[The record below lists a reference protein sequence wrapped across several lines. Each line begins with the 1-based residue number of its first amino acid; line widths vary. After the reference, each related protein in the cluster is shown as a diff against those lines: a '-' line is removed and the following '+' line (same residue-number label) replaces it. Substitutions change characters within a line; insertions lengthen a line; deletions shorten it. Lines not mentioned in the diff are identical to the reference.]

1 MLPMRPHSIP
11 SGIPSANQNARPCTP
26 PPVSTPS
33 LPALPGQRRKD
44 HLSRTCLNS
53 HPFPEPSPRWP
64 RAGEAVT
71 AGQRAANVSERV
83 VPDWGC
89 APRNGVMVFPRG
101 LDPGAAVW
109 SEGLLVGNSR
119 IPIPFPSLVY
129 RSCLLGKYIKALTT
143 YALHWIYGEQIS
155 SLTKQQQ
162 PTAFTLTTHT
172 LPSTLEDA
180 SLMSSIAAFSS
191 ARLAS
196 LQTANPEPNTG
207 KVGRGTRQ
215 PPSSSSPSPS
225 DSVLFLR
232 IHAAADYFTLNATLM
247 ENVPPVLVDVIL
259 DPYLLNVFPRSLVPT
274 AGWVVLV
281 AGFAWVIAKG
291 VVRMFTGIVEE
302 AEAADREGKKK
313 K

>member
-1 MLPMRPHSIP
+1 
-11 SGIPSANQNARPCTP
+11 
-26 PPVSTPS
+26 
-33 LPALPGQRRKD
+33 
-44 HLSRTCLNS
+44 
-53 HPFPEPSPRWP
+53 
-64 RAGEAVT
+64 
-71 AGQRAANVSERV
+71 
-83 VPDWGC
+83 
-89 APRNGVMVFPRG
+89 
-101 LDPGAAVW
+101 
-109 SEGLLVGNSR
+109 
-119 IPIPFPSLVY
+119 
-129 RSCLLGKYIKALTT
+129 
-143 YALHWIYGEQIS
+143 
-155 SLTKQQQ
+155 
-162 PTAFTLTTHT
+162 
-172 LPSTLEDA
+172 
-180 SLMSSIAAFSS
+180 MSSIAAFSS